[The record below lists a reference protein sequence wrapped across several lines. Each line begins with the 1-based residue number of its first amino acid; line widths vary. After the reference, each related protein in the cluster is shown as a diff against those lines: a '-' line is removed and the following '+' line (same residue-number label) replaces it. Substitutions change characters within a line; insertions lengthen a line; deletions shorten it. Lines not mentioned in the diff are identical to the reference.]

1 MRMTT
6 ILLPALLA
14 PAFAAAA
21 ALVELSL
28 DGAGRFEHSA
38 LLAPGKF
45 VEVCGKL
52 NAGDKLAW
60 EFAAKEPLDFN
71 IHYHEG
77 EKVQFPE
84 KRSDVS
90 SLSGLF
96 RAPVDQHYCWMWK
109 NARASEVALTVRIG
123 RP

>member
-1 MRMTT
+1 LRMTT

-21 ALVELSL
+21 IVELTL
-28 DGAGRFEHSA
+28 DRSGRFEHSA
-38 LLAPGKF
+38 TLAPGKF

-52 NAGDKLAW
+52 RAGDRLAW
-60 EFAAKEPLDFN
+60 EFAAKGPLDFN
-71 IHYHEG
+71 VHYHEG
-77 EKVQFPE
+77 TKIEFPE
-84 KRSDVS
+84 KHSEVS

-96 RAPVDQHYCWMWK
+96 QAPVDQHYCWMWK
-109 NARASEVALTVRIG
+109 NARASDVALTVRIG